1 MTFFPSLKNNKQ
13 PGFVLLYAVL
23 VVTVVLAVGLI
34 LINII
39 TKQITL
45 SIVGRNSQVAFYA
58 ADSGRDC
65 LEYWKRL
72 GVFGDGSTGT
82 YQPPDGSI
90 TEITCDGNNPV
101 TLLPPEPNQ
110 FKQVFHIFW
119 GDNHLGVP
127 CARVSLQIGGTD
139 ETSGLVTSILKANGY
154 NQSAVDDITCT
165 SLISNRLT
173 ERVIEKKGYYTP

>member
-1 MTFFPSLKNNKQ
+1 MKLFKSQ
-13 PGFVLLYAVL
+13 PKTKKGFVLLYAVL

-65 LEYWKRL
+65 IEYWDRL
-72 GVFGDGSTGT
+72 RAFGDGSTPT
-82 YQPPDGSI
+82 YEPPDGSI
-90 TEITCDGNNPV
+90 KEITCDGNNPIPV
-101 TLLPPEPNQ
+101 QSTETSE
-110 FKQVFHIFW
+110 FKQIFHVFW
-119 GDNHLGVP
+119 GDKSLGVS
-127 CARVSLQIGGTD
+127 CARVDLQVGGVD
-139 ETSGLVTSILKANGY
+139 DKGKVVTSIIRANGY
-154 NQSAVDDITCT
+154 NQSAVNDSTCT

-173 ERVIEKKGYYTP
+173 ERIIEKKGYYLP